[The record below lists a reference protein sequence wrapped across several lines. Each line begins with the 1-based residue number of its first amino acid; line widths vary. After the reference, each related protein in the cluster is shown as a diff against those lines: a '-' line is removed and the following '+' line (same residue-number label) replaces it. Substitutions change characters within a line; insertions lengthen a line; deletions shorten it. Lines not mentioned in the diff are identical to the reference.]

1 MDQICLPAAL
11 VEALIGQA
19 RAALP
24 EETCGLVAGQQG
36 RAVRLYPIENMRHS
50 PVAYEMEPLQQIQA
64 MLAIENDGLELLA
77 IYHSHPDGPAHPSPT
92 DVALA
97 YYPEQ
102 AQLIISLAGAAAT
115 VRAYLIADGLVR
127 EIAVLEM

>member
-11 VEALIGQA
+11 VEAMISQA

-24 EETCGLVAGQQG
+24 EETCGLVAGQLG

-77 IYHSHPDGPAHPSPT
+77 IYHSHPDGPARPSPT

-102 AQLIISLAGAAAT
+102 AQLIISLAGAATT
-115 VRAYLIADGLVR
+115 VRAYRIADGLVE

>member
-1 MDQICLPAAL
+1 
-11 VEALIGQA
+11 
-19 RAALP
+19 
-24 EETCGLVAGQQG
+24 
-36 RAVRLYPIENMRHS
+36 MRHS

-77 IYHSHPDGPAHPSPT
+77 IYHSHPDGPARPSPT

-102 AQLIISLAGAAAT
+102 AQLIISLTGAAAT
-115 VRAYLIADGLVR
+115 VRAYRIADGLVE